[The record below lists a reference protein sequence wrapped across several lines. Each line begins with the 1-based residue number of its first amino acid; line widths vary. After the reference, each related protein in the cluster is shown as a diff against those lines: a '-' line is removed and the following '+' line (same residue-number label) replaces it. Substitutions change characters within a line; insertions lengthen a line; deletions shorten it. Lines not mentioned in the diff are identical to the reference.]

1 MSKEMKLIFENYRAG
16 SLAGDQTL
24 FESAGFDEEE
34 TKLFEN
40 FERQEGV
47 LDFGA
52 SLLSGVK
59 GVYDS
64 MKEWAHDK
72 IINFVK
78 KMGNAYYELINKAR
92 EKRLI
97 PKMQSKKEKEAIKLL
112 LTKDHIDLA
121 VSIFSAIFK
130 LAGGYVVEKFLEMP
144 EMLKKVGKIL
154 TDIQGGDFMTALKD
168 LFGDVK
174 DLVDI
179 IKKAIAFSKQLK
191 KPNIGLAIGDY
202 SEFGGLAEI
211 FNKHVG
217 ETK

>member
-1 MSKEMKLIFENYRAG
+1 MSNKMKIIIKNFRTSMTTE
-16 SLAGDQTL
+16 QTL
-24 FESAGFDEEE
+24 FEMAGFNEEE
-34 TKLFEN
+34 TRLFEN
-40 FERQEGV
+40 FDLQEGV
-47 LDFGA
+47 LTFGT

-64 MKEWAHDK
+64 MKAWTHDK

-78 KMGNAYYELINKAR
+78 KMGNAYSALIDKAR
-92 EKRLI
+92 GKRLI
-97 PKMQSKKEKEAIKLL
+97 PKLQSKKEKQAIMLL

-144 EMLKKVGKIL
+144 EVLEKIGKIL

-174 DLVDI
+174 DLTDI

-211 FNKHVG
+211 LDKLSG
-217 ETK
+217 EI

>member
-1 MSKEMKLIFENYRAG
+1 M
-16 SLAGDQTL
+16 
-24 FESAGFDEEE
+24 
-34 TKLFEN
+34 
-40 FERQEGV
+40 
-47 LDFGA
+47 
-52 SLLSGVK
+52 
-59 GVYDS
+59 
-64 MKEWAHDK
+64 
-72 IINFVK
+72 
-78 KMGNAYYELINKAR
+78 
-92 EKRLI
+92 
-97 PKMQSKKEKEAIKLL
+97 
-112 LTKDHIDLA
+112 
-121 VSIFSAIFK
+121 
-130 LAGGYVVEKFLEMP
+130 EKFLEMP

>member
-1 MSKEMKLIFENYRAG
+1 MSNKMRIIIKNFRDSMTPE
-16 SLAGDQTL
+16 QTL
-24 FESAGFDEEE
+24 FEMAGFNEEE
-34 TKLFEN
+34 TRLFEN
-40 FERQEGV
+40 FDLHEGV
-47 LDFGA
+47 LDFGS
-52 SLLSGVK
+52 SLLNGVK

-92 EKRLI
+92 GKRLI

-211 FNKHVG
+211 LDKLSG
-217 ETK
+217 EL